1 MVAERT
7 SSSTSNGEKE
17 HLDDS
22 INNSVWHDTTFFGSQ
37 REGRMASPRDTEDG
51 QTVQYVDRDE
61 AQTPEVA
68 QYMLSSQ
75 TPSTSNFETPL
86 CDLAKCCSAR
96 LDSFH
101 EWVGVATLRS
111 LGISSV
117 PEELQVEQFSSL
129 VLRVLHRLRALSE
142 QTPFDAATF
151 YYAFPL
157 LMQVLLTDVSDA
169 AFSGKATMESE
180 RLLNV
185 TRDEV
190 GVLTDGTLL
199 QEVYDRNACLQ
210 AIRPFDLTDLDWSP
224 QLWVAC
230 HADDEQNARLANHA
244 WEDNSLMCQKTFL
257 TSS

>member
-51 QTVQYVDRDE
+51 QTVQYIDRDE

-117 PEELQVEQFSSL
+117 PEELQVEQFSCVADGWCADVGQDDGGETL
-129 VLRVLHRLRALSE
+129 E
-142 QTPFDAATF
+142 QFRMQH
-151 YYAFPL
+151 FPEKQL
-157 LMQVLLTDVSDA
+157 W
-169 AFSGKATMESE
+169 K

-210 AIRPFDLTDLDWSP
+210 AIQPFDLTDLDWSP

-244 WEDNSLMCQKTFL
+244 WEDNSLMYQKTFL